1 VRGNDEIRTTK
12 YESKEDKVL
21 DNLKRMEKID
31 KSNMRKLLLEFPFQC
46 KEAVK
51 LGKDL
56 VIPKEFSQEI
66 TKVMVCG
73 LGGSA
78 IGGDILKTLL
88 SEKLELPIWVNRSY
102 TLPSVV
108 DKKTLVFIVSYSGNT
123 EETLSA
129 YKEAIKRGIMVISIS
144 SGGELRQ
151 LSKKDKIP
159 CLVVPSGMPPRTTV
173 GYLFISMLKILERLR
188 GIKGGDY
195 DELFGVLSE
204 IRDRFAPNVPLS
216 KNLAKSLS
224 QELAGKIPLIYGV
237 EGLTDI
243 VAHRLKTQFN
253 ENSKILAF
261 WNVFPELNHNEIV
274 PWEGEGKVDL
284 GQFYAIFIRDKA
296 EGKRIKKRI
305 EVTQSIIKEKTKY
318 TEIWTQGKNYLT
330 RILSAIYIGDWLS
343 FYLAIL
349 QGVDPTPVKMID
361 LLKKELGKV

>member
-1 VRGNDEIRTTK
+1 M
-12 YESKEDKVL
+12 L
-21 DNLKRMEKID
+21 DNLERMEKID
-31 KSNMRKLLLEFPFQC
+31 KSNMRKLLLEFPLQCQKAVQLGENLAIPEKFFQ
-46 KEAVK
+46 KSGQIV
-51 LGKDL
+51 
-56 VIPKEFSQEI
+56 
-66 TKVMVCG
+66 VCG
-73 LGGSA
+73 MGGSA

-102 TLPSVV
+102 TLLPLMN
-108 DKKTLVFIVSYSGNT
+108 KKTLVFIISYAGNT
-123 EETLSA
+123 EETLNA
-129 YKEAIKRGIMVISIS
+129 YKEAIKRESLIISIC
-144 SGGELRQ
+144 SGGKLRQ

-159 CLVVPSGMPPRTTV
+159 CLLVPSGMPPRTTV

-188 GIKGGDY
+188 GIEGGDY

-204 IRDRFAPNVPLS
+204 LRDRFAPNVPLS

-224 QELAGKIPLIYGV
+224 QELRGKIPLIYGV

-305 EVTQSIIKEKTKY
+305 EVTQSIIKEKAKC
-318 TEIWTQGKNYLT
+318 TEIWTEGKNPLT
-330 RILSAIYIGDWLS
+330 RILSAVYTGDWLS

-349 QGVDPTPVKMID
+349 QEIDPTPVRMID
-361 LLKKELGKV
+361 VLKRELGKA

>member
-1 VRGNDEIRTTK
+1 
-12 YESKEDKVL
+12 VL
-21 DNLKRMEKID
+21 NSLERMEKID
-31 KSNMRKLLLEFPFQC
+31 KSKMRKILLDFPLQC
-46 KEAVK
+46 QKAVK
-51 LGKDL
+51 LGKNL
-56 VIPKEFSQEI
+56 TIPEKFFQEM
-66 TKVMVCG
+66 TKVVVCG

-102 TLPSVV
+102 TLPRMV

-129 YKEAIKRGIMVISIS
+129 YKETIKRESLAISIC
-144 SGGELRQ
+144 SGGKLRE

-159 CLVVPSGMPPRTTV
+159 CLVVPPGMPPRTTV

-188 GIKGGDY
+188 GIDEGDY
-195 DELFGVLSE
+195 DELFRVLSE

-216 KNLAKSLS
+216 KNSVKSLS
-224 QELAGKIPLIYGV
+224 QELIGKIPLIYGV
-237 EGLTDI
+237 EGLTD
-243 VAHRLKTQFN
+243 VAAHRLKTQFN

-274 PWEGEGKVDL
+274 PLGGEGEIDL
-284 GQFYAIFIRDKA
+284 GQFYPIFIRDKE

-305 EVTQSIIKEKTKY
+305 EVTQSIIKEKAKY
-318 TEIWTQGKNYLT
+318 TEIWTQGKNPLT

-349 QGVDPTPVKMID
+349 QGIDPTPVKAID
-361 LLKKELGKV
+361 LLKKS